1 MLVHDLD
8 GNSSNWLLTGNSAHA
23 RMLNKSK
30 LHLRA
35 RQLLNKI
42 YPTLQVLEEI
52 PIHVRRSDVLY
63 LDFYIPMIKKCI
75 EVHGEQHYKFIGH
88 YHGNRLNFLKAK
100 KRDNEKKD
108 WCELNNIEHI
118 ELRFDQT
125 DEEWQAILEK

>member
-35 RQLLNKI
+35 RKLLNKI

-100 KRDNEKKD
+100 KRDSEKKD

>member
-8 GNSSNWLLTGNSAHA
+8 GNSSNWLLTGNSSHA

-100 KRDNEKKD
+100 KRDSEKKD

>member
-35 RQLLNKI
+35 RQLLNEI

-52 PIHVRRSDVLY
+52 PIHVRRTDVLY
-63 LDFYIPMIKKCI
+63 LDFYIPMIKKCV

-100 KRDNEKKD
+100 KRDIEKKD

-125 DEEWQAILEK
+125 DEEWQAILEN

>member
-23 RMLNKSK
+23 RMLNRSK

-100 KRDNEKKD
+100 KRDGEKKD

>member
-100 KRDNEKKD
+100 KRDSEKKD

-125 DEEWQAILEK
+125 DEEWQSILEK

>member
-100 KRDNEKKD
+100 KRDGEKKD